1 MPASSERAD
10 VCSNRCIRLAGLPP
24 REAEKIGLLASIL
37 GWGLELLVAPAGAR
51 RGAAE
56 RLGPNCRMDGNAV
69 PHDAAGW
76 QFIGARWA
84 EQEPACAWLDA
95 ADARWPDLAS
105 GADHIGVPDGD
116 RRGPALA
123 GWFAAAPEIGE
134 LAPAFV
140 STTCSAIGSARRPG
154 GQPPRLVL
162 RQIGG
167 VIRVEADNAALA
179 DLLARQGLDRLVLP
193 VPLCA
198 LEELLAFAG

>member
-37 GWGLELLVAPAGAR
+37 GWSVEQLVASAGAR
-51 RGAAE
+51 RGAAD
-56 RLGPNCRMDGNAV
+56 RLGPNCRTDGNAV

-84 EQEPACAWLDA
+84 EQDPARAWLDA
-95 ADARWPDLAS
+95 GDGRWPGLAS
-105 GADHIGVPDGD
+105 GAGHIGVPDAD
-116 RRGPALA
+116 QHGPALA
-123 GWFAAAPEIGE
+123 GWFAAAPEGGE
-134 LAPAFV
+134 LAPA
-140 STTCSAIGSARRPG
+140 TCSAIGSAPRPG

-167 VIRVEADNAALA
+167 VIRVQADNAALA
-179 DLLARQGLDRLVLP
+179 DQLARQGLDRLVLP

-198 LEELLAFAG
+198 LEELLAFAA